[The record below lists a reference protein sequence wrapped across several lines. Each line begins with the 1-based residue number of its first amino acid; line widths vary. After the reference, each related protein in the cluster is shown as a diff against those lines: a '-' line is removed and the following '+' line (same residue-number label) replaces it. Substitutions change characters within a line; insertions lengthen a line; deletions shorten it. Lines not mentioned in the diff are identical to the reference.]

1 MKQESELYK
10 MAQANKTLKDAYFN
24 FLDEVLEVIE
34 SNPELPQQL
43 SQLLKDHTGETK

>member
-24 FLDEVLEVIE
+24 FLDEVLEVVENNPDLPRQIE
-34 SNPELPQQL
+34 NLIAE
-43 SQLLKDHTGETK
+43 HTGETN